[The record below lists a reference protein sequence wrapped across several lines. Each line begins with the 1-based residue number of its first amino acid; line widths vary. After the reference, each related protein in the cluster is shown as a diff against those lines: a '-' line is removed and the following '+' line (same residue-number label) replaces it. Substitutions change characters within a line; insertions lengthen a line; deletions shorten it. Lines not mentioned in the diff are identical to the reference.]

1 MNLDEIDIFNTGGP
15 VESDVLKKELME
27 IGMDAYAPPPS
38 GSTTPA
44 QLVNFLGAFVDPLG
58 AFDALGLY
66 PALPDAEESVLENIL
81 SAKRNPSL
89 LENIEQGEKL
99 STALQAAGVIPLLGG
114 VVRAARGPVKGIRSL
129 DPMDDFDPRFDTRV
143 KEQDVLRGTTAE
155 ITTHDPVLFDGANQ
169 PRPELRLSDLEGE
182 EAVFSMSDR
191 AAAGSSV
198 LSINEVN
205 LYRPVDLRGGQ
216 DYMFENPD
224 HVWASA
230 KVPSQQILDLARSLK
245 DKSGRDPLF
254 IPWRMAPTGGDFS
267 TTVGELMLGYASAN
281 MSKTTKKRLDSA
293 IRNFKTVGEMRK
305 GKRVNAGLKVPEWP
319 GVDDPRSVD
328 VWRSLP
334 DAQRKEL
341 ANMMDVRFRDK
352 KGLSIGAARLVM
364 SDESQRAGMDL
375 GIKNVGRIFADEDLV
390 SSTHPSY
397 PYAIRGG
404 GVGVLEGVDDVT
416 VFELMPDAEIGS
428 AKKVLSDP
436 SLKTA
441 TDTEK
446 RRLMRSLQMKPYS
459 GTITEEVLRRLV
471 DRGVAISSVA
481 GLGLGALMFT
491 LTSSGVVTPKE
502 ASEGA
507 LMEVAQDISEMP
519 YSGVET

>member
-66 PALPDAEESVLENIL
+66 PAPPDAEESVLENIL

-89 LENIEQGEKL
+89 RENIEQGEKL
-99 STALQAAGVIPLLGG
+99 STAMQVAGVIPLLGG
-114 VVRAARGPVKGIRSL
+114 VVRAARGPAKGIRSL
-129 DPMDDFDPRFDTRV
+129 DPIDDFDPRFDKRV
-143 KEQDVLRGTTAE
+143 KEQDALRGTTAE
-155 ITTHDPVLFDGANQ
+155 VTTHGVNQ

-191 AAAGSSV
+191 SAAGSSV

-245 DKSGRDPLF
+245 AKSGRDPLF

-293 IRNFKTVGEMRK
+293 IRNFKTVGEMRN

-341 ANMMDVRFRDK
+341 ANMMDVRFRDQ

-364 SDESQRAGMDL
+364 SDESQRSGMDL
-375 GIKNVGRIFADEDLV
+375 GIKNVGRIFADDDLV
-390 SSTHPSY
+390 LSTHPSY

-404 GVGVLEGVDDVT
+404 GVGVLKGVDDVT

-428 AKKVLSDP
+428 AKKVLADP

-441 TDTEK
+441 TDAEK

-459 GTITEEVLRRLV
+459 GTITEKVLRRLE
-471 DRGVAISSVA
+471 DRGVAINSVA

-491 LTSSGVVTPKE
+491 LTSSGVVTPEE

-519 YSGVET
+519 YLVSET